1 MGTPRPYGSDPIPYG
16 RDPIPLRERPHP
28 LREGA
33 FSPYERGFISL
44 WGTSSPTGDP
54 VGSPPTIGER
64 PPPPTGDVPAP
75 YERTPVP
82 YGSDAICL
90 REDPRPLREGH
101 FSPMGDDILWGAKM
115 GVPAEMK

>member
-1 MGTPRPYGSDPIPYG
+1 MAIFLGGQKMGHF
-16 RDPIPLRERPHP
+16 HP
-28 LREGA
+28 LWGG
-33 FSPYERGFISL
+33 FSPL
-44 WGTSSPTGDP
+44 WGPLAPTGATPSPTG
-54 VGSPPTIGER
+54 GIHF
-64 PPPPTGDVPAP
+64 A
-75 YERTPVP
+75 YERTPIP